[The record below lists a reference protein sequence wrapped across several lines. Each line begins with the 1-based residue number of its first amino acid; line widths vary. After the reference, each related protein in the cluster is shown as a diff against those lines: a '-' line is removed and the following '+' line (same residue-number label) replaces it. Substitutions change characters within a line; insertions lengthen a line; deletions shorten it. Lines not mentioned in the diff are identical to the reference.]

1 MIRPRP
7 VAIAVAVVAALASTL
22 LLTACSQATTTTLT
36 ASPLAAIPGQAVTLT
51 ARVAAATTPGGTV
64 TFRDGAATIGS
75 ATLSGGTAMLTT
87 TTLAMGSHQ
96 LTASY
101 AAQGVWGA
109 SASSA
114 VTVTVAATATRYHLA
129 LGDSLAV
136 GTGASAGHGYVA
148 DILAYEQGRLANLQ
162 GRNISCGGATTT
174 SMLSGG
180 GCSYPEGTQMAAAV
194 AFLQANPGRVAYITI
209 DIGANDVSGCF
220 LGGVIDTVCAQAK
233 VAVVQTNLG
242 TILSQ
247 LRAAGGAVPIVGMS
261 YYDPFLAYWVAG
273 NPTAAQQSQQATAAG
288 NATIAAVYAAAGA
301 QVADV
306 QGAFDSANYAMT
318 GSYNGQVVP
327 QNVSN
332 ICAWTRMCTNSDIH
346 ANDIGHQLIASTFEP
361 LIDAAVPG

>member
-7 VAIAVAVVAALASTL
+7 VAVAVVVLAVLASAL
-22 LLTACSQATTTTLT
+22 LLTACAQVTTTTLT
-36 ASPLAAIPGQAVTLT
+36 ASPLSATPGQAVTLT
-51 ARVAAATTPGGTV
+51 AKVSAATTPSGTV
-64 TFRDGAATIGS
+64 TFRDGPTTIGS
-75 ATLSGGTAMLTT
+75 APLSGGTAVLTT
-87 TTLAMGSHQ
+87 TSLAAGTHQ
-96 LTASY
+96 LTAGY
-101 AAQGVWGA
+101 AAQSVWGA
-109 SASSA
+109 STSAA
-114 VTVTVAATATRYHLA
+114 VTVTVGAAATRYHLA
-129 LGDSLAV
+129 LGDSLAA

-174 SMLSGG
+174 SMLTGG
-180 GCSYPEGTQMAAAV
+180 GCTYAEGTQLAAAV

-220 LGGVIDTVCAQAK
+220 LGGVIDFTCAQTK
-233 VAVVQTNLG
+233 VALVQTNLG

-247 LRAAGGAVPIVGMS
+247 LRAAGGSVPIVGMS

-273 NPTAAQQSQQATAAG
+273 NQTAATQSQQATAAG
-288 NATIAAVYAAAGA
+288 NATIAAVYTGAGA

-306 QGAFDSANYAMT
+306 QGAFDTANFAMT

-361 LIDAAVPG
+361 LIDAAVPN